1 MIVSDA
7 IYERVR
13 TRAITDIM
21 GASFDGFLLIL
32 LTRGL
37 SRAFSRYN
45 SPNNRG

>member
-21 GASFDGFLLIL
+21 EAFFDGFLLIL
-32 LTRGL
+32 LAGGL
-37 SRAFSRYN
+37 SRAFSR
-45 SPNNRG
+45 